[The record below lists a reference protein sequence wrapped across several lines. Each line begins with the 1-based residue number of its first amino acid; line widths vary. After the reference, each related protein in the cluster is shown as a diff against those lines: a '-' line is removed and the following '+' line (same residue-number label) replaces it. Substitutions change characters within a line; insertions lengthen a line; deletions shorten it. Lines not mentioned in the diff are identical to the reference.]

1 MKVKDEELHQLA
13 SDIKSRDLIIK
24 ELADRLTETAD
35 AAESAASS
43 VQAID
48 KDCREALSEVDHLRK
63 QLLQA
68 AKQVRQH

>member
-1 MKVKDEELHQLA
+1 MKVKDEELHQLV

-24 ELADRLTETAD
+24 ELADRLSETAD

-48 KDCREALSEVDHLRK
+48 EDCKEALSEVDHLRK

-68 AKQVRQH
+68 VQQVR